1 MRRTRLQPIFSLTSG
16 KNFKD
21 VAILYRTNAQS
32 NALEYSF
39 KRNGIP
45 YRVIGG
51 MRFFDR
57 AEVKDMIAYLCLIN
71 NRSDDLRLMR
81 IINTPA
87 RGIGAQDR

>member
-1 MRRTRLQPIFSLTSG
+1 
-16 KNFKD
+16 
-21 VAILYRTNAQS
+21 
-32 NALEYSF
+32 
-39 KRNGIP
+39 
-45 YRVIGG
+45 

-87 RGIGAQDR
+87 AGSAPRPLRWHSARQRLREFRSIK